1 LIVSN
6 LAFEVGAEVEEETD
20 QPEGG
25 CGAIE
30 GVQAKAARAKVV
42 LELLDAV
49 FAFGAAV
56 VEAPGWPRVVAQ
68 GGDQD
73 LKGIAGDLEQFAPA
87 RRSRMVSRTTTSR
100 RGACQP

>member
-1 LIVSN
+1 LAAVGAADGADHEQPGAQGHQPRRLIVSN

-56 VEAPGWPRVVAQ
+56 VESARLAPGRGPRW
-68 GGDQD
+68 
-73 LKGIAGDLEQFAPA
+73 
-87 RRSRMVSRTTTSR
+87 
-100 RGACQP
+100 